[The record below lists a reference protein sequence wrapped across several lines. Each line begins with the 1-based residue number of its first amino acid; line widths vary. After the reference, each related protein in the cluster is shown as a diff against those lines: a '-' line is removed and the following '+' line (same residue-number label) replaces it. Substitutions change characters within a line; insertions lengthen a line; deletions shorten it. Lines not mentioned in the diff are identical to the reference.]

1 MQTGDDKMKLPKA
14 NSAFNKKFLSES
26 GIEFKE
32 LPMGKI
38 LVIGKEG
45 KADFEL
51 NTSTLDWKNKF
62 TGSKRRSDRI
72 QAFIE
77 VYNRSRVVRLI

>member
-1 MQTGDDKMKLPKA
+1 MKQPKA
-14 NSAFNKKFLSES
+14 NSAMNKKILTES

-51 NTSTLDWKNKF
+51 DTQTLDWKNKF

-72 QAFIE
+72 QAFID
-77 VYNRSRVVRLI
+77 VYNRSKVVRLM